1 MEITLGQLPMSRFM
15 PLADAQDEAALCE
28 CGRCFGE
35 IYRLDPVGEVGGVLF
50 HVNCMTAEEREYSR
64 MAHAMSFFEEEF

>member
-50 HVNCMTAEEREYSR
+50 HVDCMTAEEQEFYR
-64 MAHAMSFFEEEF
+64 MAPAFALFQEEY